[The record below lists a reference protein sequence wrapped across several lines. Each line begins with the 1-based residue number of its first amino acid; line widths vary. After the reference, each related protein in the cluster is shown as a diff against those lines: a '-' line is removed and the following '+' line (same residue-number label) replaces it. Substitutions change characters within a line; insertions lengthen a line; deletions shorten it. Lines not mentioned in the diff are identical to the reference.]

1 MRIIAG
7 TLRGRVLA
15 GPKGRDVRPT
25 AARAREAVFNMLN
38 SHANVDGVQVLDLF
52 CGTGALGLEA
62 LSRGAA
68 HVTFVDL
75 DSQYAQQNVTKFG
88 VTGTC
93 TVIKANA
100 LRYKPL
106 APADIIFLD
115 PPYNLGLTE
124 KTLAMHA
131 SIGKSGTIWVV
142 EAETG
147 RIGPDLTHL
156 GPFTHIAERTYGAG
170 TITLL
175 RQN

>member
-7 TLRGRVLA
+7 SLRGRVLV
-15 GPKGRDVRPT
+15 GPTGRDVRPT
-25 AARAREAVFNMLN
+25 AARAREAVFNMLH
-38 SHANVDGVQVLDLF
+38 SQAPVEGKRVLDLY

-75 DSQYAQQNVTKFG
+75 DPVYAQRNVEKFG
-88 VTGTC
+88 VEAQC

-106 APADIIFLD
+106 AAAEVIFLD
-115 PPYNLGLTE
+115 PPYKLGLVE

-131 SIGKSGTIWVV
+131 SIGQPGTLWVV

-147 RIGPDLTHL
+147 RLGPDLAAL
-156 GPFTHIAERTYGAG
+156 GPFERLTERTYGAG

-175 RQN
+175 RQG